1 MSRLLEEHNNIL
13 KNFFP
18 PNEKLLEKSFLDKK
32 FNYCIPIGFN
42 CNSASCLQE
51 SNNRIRKLPFDW
63 MQASLDNYKKMI
75 VDTFNNNL
83 ELEISQRN
91 LDLNIG
97 NIIIKYNANIPHEP
111 TDNTD
116 EIKTNYIKYFKR
128 LKKIL
133 EHPNKKDKFDICIVI
148 TSFSIKNINIVN
160 EYKNLLTE
168 LFPNNNYYFL
178 TVNIGDKPF
187 VTDNHINIVNHRL
200 EGGWVDQKWL
210 GNIYNLPLF
219 SFFSKYVN
227 STNSGIDIEIFNDE

>member
-1 MSRLLEEHNNIL
+1 MSISRLLEEQKNIY

-18 PNEKLLEKSFLDKK
+18 PDIKLLEKSFLSKK

-51 SNNRIRKLPFDW
+51 SKNRIRKLPFDW

-83 ELEISQRN
+83 ELEISKHPRWKCQ
-91 LDLNIG
+91 IT
-97 NIIIKYNANIPHEP
+97 KYLAGVPHEP
-111 TDNTD
+111 DSNNLV

-187 VTDNHINIVNHRL
+187 IKDNHINIINYRL
-200 EGGWVDQKWL
+200 EGGYNNGEWI

-219 SFFSKYVN
+219 SFFSKYLN
-227 STNSGIDIEIFNDE
+227 SINSGVDLDELDNE